1 MFHTSAAY
9 SDMTAAVVATGNTGS
24 YHQSAA
30 AAAAAAA
37 NAPVYVPSSRALPHS
52 QYGAHSAN
60 FSAQNGWPTDGFGT
74 THTQLPPQFYAQNV
88 MMGSWRAYDPTG
100 FQRTSPYDSAMD
112 FQFGEGRECVNCGA
126 ISTPLWRRDGT
137 GHYLCNACGLY
148 HKMNGMN
155 RPLIKPSK
163 RLVSQTA
170 TRRLGLCCT
179 NCGTRTTTLWRRN
192 NDGEPVCNAC
202 GLYFKL
208 HGVNRPLAMRKDG
221 IQTRKRKPKKTG
233 GSGGSADVM
242 ALVGGKKDDG
252 GIGDGLLQTDR
263 NGNSKNLTGSPKSQ
277 NLSSP
282 AIRSLH
288 ISPHHGQSYGLGSS
302 LGSRLGHHGGS
313 AGTLGS
319 LVGKYDLS
327 ALSPPGSL
335 GGVPGSI
342 VSSSAH
348 QQHTTAGLNSSHIYT
363 TPSSNSLST
372 QHSHS
377 PVNGYGNN
385 HPTGGSNLPGNN
397 NGGAGGGGSNTPSN
411 LGALGNTQ
419 NNAGGNQTPFGQI
432 KSESNP
438 LGGAS
443 TTPTSVPSSNGY
455 GDYMNN
461 CLQSGYFSGGF
472 SSLHSHH
479 SPHHVSPGMGS
490 TVNGASLTHSH
501 HAHPHHH
508 HHHHHHHPTAADL
521 AGYHHQHNVIQA
533 AKLMASS

>member
-1 MFHTSAAY
+1 MFHTPAAY
-9 SDMTAAVVATGNTGS
+9 SDMTAAVVASSNTGS

-233 GSGGSADVM
+233 GSGASDVM
-242 ALVGGKKDDG
+242 ALVGAGKKDDG
-252 GIGDGLLQTDR
+252 LGDGLLGTDR
-263 NGNSKNLTGSPKSQ
+263 NGNSKHLTGSPKSQ
-277 NLSSP
+277 ALASP
-282 AIRSLH
+282 TLRSLH
-288 ISPHHGQSYGLGSS
+288 MSPHHTQSYNLPGS
-302 LGSRLGHHGGS
+302 LGAASHHGATGS
-313 AGTLGS
+313 GALGS

-327 ALSPPGSL
+327 SALSPPGSL
-335 GGVPGSI
+335 GSVAPGSI
-342 VSSSAH
+342 ASVASSSH
-348 QQHTTAGLNSSHIYT
+348 QQHTGLSAAVHTYT
-363 TPSSNSLST
+363 SPGVTHHNGLS
-372 QHSHS
+372 
-377 PVNGYGNN
+377 PANGYS
-385 HPTGGSNLPGNN
+385 HV
-397 NGGAGGGGSNTPSN
+397 A
-411 LGALGNTQ
+411 A
-419 NNAGGNQTPFGQI
+419 NNAGAGQPGGPGNAPGPAGGLAGATPFGQI
-432 KSESNP
+432 KSETNA
-438 LGGAS
+438 LGGPA
-443 TTPTSVPSSNGY
+443 TTPTSTGNGY

-461 CLQSGYFSGGF
+461 CLQSGYFGGGF
-472 SSLHSHH
+472 GSLHSHH
-479 SPHHVSPGMGS
+479 SPHHVSPGVGGS
-490 TVNGASLTHSH
+490 VNGATLAHSH
-501 HAHPHHH
+501 HSHGPHAHPHHH

>member
-9 SDMTAAVVATGNTGS
+9 SDMTAAAVVASGNGGS

-37 NAPVYVPSSRALPHS
+37 ANTPVYVPSSRALPHS

-60 FSAQNGWPTDGFGT
+60 FSTQNGWPTDGFGT

-221 IQTRKRKPKKTG
+221 IQTRKRKPKKA
-233 GSGGSADVM
+233 GSAGSATDVM
-242 ALVGGKKDDG
+242 ALVGGKKDDLLG
-252 GIGDGLLQTDR
+252 TGDGMLHTTDR
-263 NGNSKNLTGSPKSQ
+263 NGNSKALSASPKSQ
-277 NLSSP
+277 SHLTSP
-282 AIRSLH
+282 PIRSLH
-288 ISPHHGQSYGLGSS
+288 LSPHHPHHHHHPHHAQSYSLAGSGTHHHGAGGGGSS
-302 LGSRLGHHGGS
+302 
-313 AGTLGS
+313 LGS
-319 LVGKYDLS
+319 LVGKYDLA
-327 ALSPPGSL
+327 ALSSSSGSL
-335 GGVPGSI
+335 GGGGV
-342 VSSSAH
+342 VASSASH
-348 QQHTTAGLNSSHIYT
+348 QHQLGGGLGGSHTIYT
-363 TPSSNSLST
+363 TGTSQANSNA
-372 QHSHS
+372 
-377 PVNGYGNN
+377 GYPGGN
-385 HPTGGSNLPGNN
+385 HPGSSTTPVGGLSNNN
-397 NGGAGGGGSNTPSN
+397 NGAGTTFGS
-411 LGALGNTQ
+411 
-419 NNAGGNQTPFGQI
+419 GQI
-432 KSESNP
+432 KSEAGN
-438 LGGAS
+438 LGTA
-443 TTPTSVPSSNGY
+443 TTPTSVANGGY

-461 CLQSGYFSGGF
+461 CLPSGYFGGGF
-472 SSLHSHH
+472 GTLHTHH
-479 SPHHVSPGMGS
+479 SPHHHGVSAAGVVGS
-490 TVNGASLTHSH
+490 GGSVVNGASLAGAH
-501 HAHPHHH
+501 HGHPHHH

>member
-100 FQRTSPYDSAMD
+100 FQRTSPY
-112 FQFGEGRECVNCGA
+112 GN
-126 ISTPLWRRDGT
+126 L
-137 GHYLCNACGLY
+137 
-148 HKMNGMN
+148 K
-155 RPLIKPSK
+155 K
-163 RLVSQTA
+163 QTA

-302 LGSRLGHHGGS
+302 LGSAHHGGS

>member
-1 MFHTSAAY
+1 MFHSTAAAAY
-9 SDMTAAVVATGNTGS
+9 SDMTAAAVATGNSGS
-24 YHQSAA
+24 YHQTASVA

-37 NAPVYVPSSRALPHS
+37 NAPVYVPSNRALTHS
-52 QYGAHSAN
+52 QYGHAAN
-60 FSAQNGWPTDGFGT
+60 FPAQNGWPADSFGT

-100 FQRTSPYDSAMD
+100 FQRTSPYDSAME

-163 RLVSQTA
+163 RLVSTA

-221 IQTRKRKPKKTG
+221 IQTRKRKPKKSGSGTG
-233 GSGGSADVM
+233 GATDVM
-242 ALVGGKKDDG
+242 ALVGKKEDM
-252 GIGDGLLQTDR
+252 GDASHLHTDR
-263 NGNSKNLTGSPKSQ
+263 NGNSKHLSVSPKTPNLTSPP
-277 NLSSP
+277 L
-282 AIRSLH
+282 RSLH
-288 ISPHHGQSYGLGSS
+288 ISPHHHQSYNLSSSLASSHHSSPLGLGSKYDLSSLSCGSLGGGNLSGSVSSSQQQQQQQTHNTSPFYSTPTSNSVHHSSAANNYIHNTGSS
-302 LGSRLGHHGGS
+302 LGAS
-313 AGTLGS
+313 
-319 LVGKYDLS
+319 
-327 ALSPPGSL
+327 
-335 GGVPGSI
+335 
-342 VSSSAH
+342 
-348 QQHTTAGLNSSHIYT
+348 
-363 TPSSNSLST
+363 
-372 QHSHS
+372 
-377 PVNGYGNN
+377 
-385 HPTGGSNLPGNN
+385 
-397 NGGAGGGGSNTPSN
+397 
-411 LGALGNTQ
+411 
-419 NNAGGNQTPFGQI
+419 PFGQI

-438 LGGAS
+438 LAAS
-443 TTPTSVPSSNGY
+443 TPTSVSSNGY

-461 CLQSGYFSGGF
+461 CLQSGYFGGTF
-472 SSLHSHH
+472 GSLHSHH
-479 SPHHVSPGMGS
+479 SPHSAAVSGA
-490 TVNGASLTHSH
+490 VNGALTHG
-501 HAHPHHH
+501 HHH
-508 HHHHHHHPTAADL
+508 HHHHHHSTAADL

>member
-1 MFHTSAAY
+1 MFHSTAAAAY
-9 SDMTAAVVATGNTGS
+9 SDMTAAAVATGNSGS
-24 YHQSAA
+24 YHQTATAA

-37 NAPVYVPSSRALPHS
+37 NAPVYVPSNRALGHS
-52 QYGAHSAN
+52 QYGHAAN
-60 FSAQNGWPTDGFGT
+60 FPTQNGWPTDGFGT

-163 RLVSQTA
+163 RLVSTA

-233 GSGGSADVM
+233 AGGASDVM
-242 ALVGGKKDDG
+242 ALVGGAKKDDMS
-252 GIGDGLLQTDR
+252 DGSHLQTDR
-263 NGNSKNLTGSPKSQ
+263 NGNSKNLSASPKTPS
-277 NLSSP
+277 LTSP
-282 AIRSLH
+282 PLRSIH
-288 ISPHHGQSYGLGSS
+288 ISPHHHHHHQAYNLPSS
-302 LGSRLGHHGGS
+302 LTSSHHAASLNLG
-313 AGTLGS
+313 
-319 LVGKYDLS
+319 GKYDLS
-327 ALSPPGSL
+327 SLSSTGSL
-335 GGVPGSI
+335 GSI
-342 VSSSAH
+342 SGGGGNGTGTVSSSH
-348 QQHTTAGLNSSHIYT
+348 QQSHNTSHIYS
-363 TPSSNSLST
+363 TPTSNPSHHSAANNYMHNTGNSIGSS
-372 QHSHS
+372 
-377 PVNGYGNN
+377 
-385 HPTGGSNLPGNN
+385 
-397 NGGAGGGGSNTPSN
+397 
-411 LGALGNTQ
+411 
-419 NNAGGNQTPFGQI
+419 PFGQI

-438 LGGAS
+438 LASS
-443 TTPTSVPSSNGY
+443 TTTSVASNGY

-461 CLQSGYFSGGF
+461 CLQGGYFGGTF
-472 SSLHSHH
+472 GSLHSHH
-479 SPHHVSPGMGS
+479 SPHSTGMGGA
-490 TVNGASLTHSH
+490 VNGALSHS
-501 HAHPHHH
+501 HHH
-508 HHHHHHHPTAADL
+508 HHHHSTAADL

>member
-9 SDMTAAVVATGNTGS
+9 SDMTAAVVATGNSGS

-37 NAPVYVPSSRALPHS
+37 NAPVYVPSSRALPHT

-60 FSAQNGWPTDGFGT
+60 FSTQNGWPTDGFGT

-221 IQTRKRKPKKTG
+221 IQTRKRKPKKAG
-233 GSGGSADVM
+233 GSGSSDVM
-242 ALVGGKKDDG
+242 ALVGGGGGKKDDG
-252 GIGDGLLQTDR
+252 LGGEGLLHTDR
-263 NGNSKNLTGSPKSQ
+263 NGNSKNLSGSPKSQ
-277 NLSSP
+277 NLTSP
-282 AIRSLH
+282 PIRSLH
-288 ISPHHGQSYGLGSS
+288 ISPHHAQSYNLPTS
-302 LGSRLGHHGGS
+302 LGGVHHGGGGS
-313 AGTLGS
+313 LGS
-319 LVGKYDLS
+319 LVGKYDHLS
-327 ALSPPGSL
+327 VAPGGLS
-335 GGVPGSI
+335 GVIP
-342 VSSSAH
+342 SSSAASHH
-348 QQHTTAGLNSSHIYT
+348 QHGVHNSSHIYT
-363 TPSSNSLST
+363 TPGSNTLSNQQHANSNSSSANNNNSYANHANASSNSS
-372 QHSHS
+372 
-377 PVNGYGNN
+377 
-385 HPTGGSNLPGNN
+385 
-397 NGGAGGGGSNTPSN
+397 AN
-411 LGALGNTQ
+411 LGAQLGNTS
-419 NNAGGNQTPFGQI
+419 AGTPFGQI
-432 KSESNP
+432 KSESNAQ
-438 LGGAS
+438 LGPS
-443 TTPTSVPSSNGY
+443 TTPTSSIPPASNGY

-461 CLQSGYFSGGF
+461 CLQSGYFGGGF
-472 SSLHSHH
+472 GSLHSHH
-479 SPHHVSPGMGS
+479 SPHHVSAGGVGGS
-490 TVNGASLTHSH
+490 AVNGASALAHSH

-508 HHHHHHHPTAADL
+508 PHHHHHHHPTAADL

>member
-60 FSAQNGWPTDGFGT
+60 FSTQNGWPADGFGT

-100 FQRTSPYDSAMD
+100 FQRTSPY
-112 FQFGEGRECVNCGA
+112 GN
-126 ISTPLWRRDGT
+126 L
-137 GHYLCNACGLY
+137 
-148 HKMNGMN
+148 K
-155 RPLIKPSK
+155 K
-163 RLVSQTA
+163 QTA

-233 GSGGSADVM
+233 GSGSTDVM
-242 ALVGGKKDDG
+242 ALVGGKKDD

-288 ISPHHGQSYGLGSS
+288 ISPHHGQSYNLPSS
-302 LGSRLGHHGGS
+302 LGSSHHGGS
-313 AGTLGS
+313 GSLGS

-342 VSSSAH
+342 SSVVSSSASH
-348 QQHTTAGLNSSHIYT
+348 QQHAGLNASHIYT
-363 TPSSNSLST
+363 TPSSNSLAT
-372 QHSHS
+372 HHSHS
-377 PVNGYGNN
+377 PVNGYN
-385 HPTGGSNLPGNN
+385 HASGGSTIGGNT
-397 NGGAGGGGSNTPSN
+397 GSSGGGGSNASGSSN
-411 LGALGNTQ
+411 LGGLSNTPTS
-419 NNAGGNQTPFGQI
+419 NTPFGQI

-438 LGGAS
+438 LGAS
-443 TTPTSVPSSNGY
+443 TTPTSSVPSSNGY

-461 CLQSGYFSGGF
+461 CLQSGYFGGGF
-472 SSLHSHH
+472 GSLHTHH
-479 SPHHVSPGMGS
+479 SPHHVSPGVGGS
-490 TVNGASLTHSH
+490 VNGASLSHSH

>member
-60 FSAQNGWPTDGFGT
+60 FSTQNGWPADGFGT

-233 GSGGSADVM
+233 GSGSTDVM
-242 ALVGGKKDDG
+242 ALVGGKKDD

-288 ISPHHGQSYGLGSS
+288 ISPHHGQSYNLPSS
-302 LGSRLGHHGGS
+302 LGSSHHGGS
-313 AGTLGS
+313 GSLGS

-342 VSSSAH
+342 SSVVSSSASH
-348 QQHTTAGLNSSHIYT
+348 QQHAGLNASHIYT

-372 QHSHS
+372 HHSHS
-377 PVNGYGNN
+377 PVNGYN
-385 HPTGGSNLPGNN
+385 HTTGGSTITGNA
-397 NGGAGGGGSNTPSN
+397 GSSGAGGSNASGSSNLGGHSNTPTSN
-411 LGALGNTQ
+411 
-419 NNAGGNQTPFGQI
+419 TPFGQI

-438 LGGAS
+438 LGAS
-443 TTPTSVPSSNGY
+443 TTPTSSVPSSNGY

-461 CLQSGYFSGGF
+461 CLQSGYFGGGF
-472 SSLHSHH
+472 GSLHTHH
-479 SPHHVSPGMGS
+479 SPHHVSPGVGGS
-490 TVNGASLTHSH
+490 VNGASLSHSH

>member
-9 SDMTAAVVATGNTGS
+9 SDMTAAVVATGNSGS

-37 NAPVYVPSSRALPHS
+37 ANTPVYVPSSRALPHS

-60 FSAQNGWPTDGFGT
+60 FSTQNGWPTDGFGS

-100 FQRTSPYDSAMD
+100 FQRTSPYDSAME

-163 RLVSQTA
+163 RLVSTA

-221 IQTRKRKPKKTG
+221 IQTRKRKPKKAGG
-233 GSGGSADVM
+233 GSGSSADVM
-242 ALVGGKKDDG
+242 ALVGGGGGGGKKDDG
-252 GIGDGLLQTDR
+252 LGGEGLLHTDR
-263 NGNSKNLTGSPKSQ
+263 NGNSKNLSGSPKSQ
-277 NLSSP
+277 NLTSP
-282 AIRSLH
+282 PIRSLH
-288 ISPHHGQSYGLGSS
+288 ISPHHAQSYNLPTS
-302 LGSRLGHHGGS
+302 LGGAHHGGGGS
-313 AGTLGS
+313 LGS

-327 ALSPPGSL
+327 MTPGSL
-335 GGVPGSI
+335 SGVIPA
-342 VSSSAH
+342 SSASSH
-348 QQHTTAGLNSSHIYT
+348 QQHGGLNSSHIYT
-363 TPSSNSLST
+363 TSQHHPANSNSS
-372 QHSHS
+372 SANNNNNNNNNS
-377 PVNGYGNN
+377 YAN
-385 HPTGGSNLPGNN
+385 HPNAGTNSSTGGSSGNLGGQLGNN
-397 NGGAGGGGSNTPSN
+397 TPGA
-411 LGALGNTQ
+411 
-419 NNAGGNQTPFGQI
+419 PFGQI

-438 LGGAS
+438 QLGPS
-443 TTPTSVPSSNGY
+443 TTPTSSIPPSSNGY

-461 CLQSGYFSGGF
+461 CLQSGYFGGGF
-472 SSLHSHH
+472 GTLHSHH
-479 SPHHVSPGMGS
+479 SPHHVSAGGVGGS
-490 TVNGASLTHSH
+490 AVNGAGALAHSH

>member
-9 SDMTAAVVATGNTGS
+9 SDMTAAAVVASGNSGS
-24 YHQSAA
+24 YHQSAAA

-37 NAPVYVPSSRALPHS
+37 NAPVYVPSSRAALPHS

-60 FSAQNGWPTDGFGT
+60 FSTQNGWPTDGFGT

-221 IQTRKRKPKKTG
+221 IQTRKRKPKKA
-233 GSGGSADVM
+233 GSGAGSASDVM
-242 ALVGGKKDDG
+242 ALVGGKKDDVLG
-252 GIGDGLLQTDR
+252 GDGLLHTTDR
-263 NGNSKNLTGSPKSQ
+263 NGNSKALSASPKSQ
-277 NLSSP
+277 NLTSP
-282 AIRSLH
+282 PIRSLH
-288 ISPHHGQSYGLGSS
+288 LSPHHHHHHHHPHHAQSYSLPGS
-302 LGSRLGHHGGS
+302 LGGSGTHHHGAGGGS
-313 AGTLGS
+313 LGS
-319 LVGKYDLS
+319 LVGKYDLA
-327 ALSPPGSL
+327 AL
-335 GGVPGSI
+335 
-342 VSSSAH
+342 SSSAGGGGGLSGGVVASSASH
-348 QQHTTAGLNSSHIYT
+348 QHLGGGLGGSHIYT
-363 TPSSNSLST
+363 SGTSQHTSAAANSNA
-372 QHSHS
+372 
-377 PVNGYGNN
+377 GY
-385 HPTGGSNLPGNN
+385 PGGSSTPVSGLSNN
-397 NGGAGGGGSNTPSN
+397 NNNTS
-411 LGALGNTQ
+411 G
-419 NNAGGNQTPFGQI
+419 TPFGSGQI
-432 KSESNP
+432 KSEAGNGI
-438 LGGAS
+438 LGTA
-443 TTPTSVPSSNGY
+443 TTPTSVATGNGGY

-461 CLQSGYFSGGF
+461 CLPSGYFGGGF
-472 SSLHSHH
+472 GSLHTHH
-479 SPHHVSPGMGS
+479 SPHHHHGVTAGVVGS
-490 TVNGASLTHSH
+490 GGSVVNGASLAGAAH
-501 HAHPHHH
+501 HGHPH